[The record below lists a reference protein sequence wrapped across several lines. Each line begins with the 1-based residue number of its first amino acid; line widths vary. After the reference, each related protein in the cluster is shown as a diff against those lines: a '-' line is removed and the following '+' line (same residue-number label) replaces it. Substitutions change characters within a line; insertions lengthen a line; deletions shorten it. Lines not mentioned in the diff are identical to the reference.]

1 MTGRERKVDSLRHAI
16 DSLLELILRIGDLI
30 VSGIITIELWLR
42 GQLDQFGLPPMI
54 QTAILAV
61 LAILLVVGSLRLFGG
76 LIRIAVILVL
86 MLIAIHILLPLVRP

>member
-1 MTGRERKVDSLRHAI
+1 MTGRECKVDSLRHAI

-42 GQLDQFGLPPMI
+42 AQLDQFGLPPMI

-61 LAILLVVGSLRLFGG
+61 LAILLVVGLLRLFGG